1 MEARKGKLTRGTDT
15 GGHTHMKIGYKLAS
29 EGFGPKELVRQ
40 AQLAEKAGFDF
51 VEISDHYHP
60 WLESQGHS
68 PFAWTVLGAIAASTD
83 TIGLATGVTCPTVRY
98 HPAIIAQAAATLG
111 ILSDDR
117 FTLGIGSGERLNEH
131 VVGRG
136 FPAVIHRHEMLREAL
151 EIIQLLWQGGYQ
163 SYEGKHLQLEDA
175 QVFDLPD
182 TLPTIAVAASG
193 GPSARLAAE
202 FGGGLFVTEPKSSI
216 IEKYVEAGGGG
227 PRYAEVPLAW
237 APTVQE
243 AVEAAYSTSRWA
255 VTGWKVM
262 SELPNPVN
270 FEAASTTVREEDIL
284 EQFACGPD
292 AELHLAA
299 IKEYADAG
307 FDHLVLQNT
316 GPDPD
321 GFIEFYRRELASEL
335 GSVAEGS

>member
-1 MEARKGKLTRGTDT
+1 
-15 GGHTHMKIGYKLAS
+15 MKIGYKLAS

-51 VEISDHYHP
+51 VEISDHFHP
-60 WLESQGHS
+60 WLDEQGHS
-68 PFAWTVLGAIAASTD
+68 PFAWTVLGGIAASTES
-83 TIGLATGVTCPTVRY
+83 IGLATGVTCPTVRY
-98 HPAIIAQAAATLG
+98 HPAIIAQAAATLA

-136 FPAVIHRHEMLREAL
+136 FPAVAQRHEMLREAL

-175 QVFDLPD
+175 RVFDLPE

-202 FGGGLFVTEPKSSI
+202 FGGGLFTTEPKVSI
-216 IEKYVEAGGGG
+216 IEKYVEAGGSG

-237 APTVQE
+237 APTVDE
-243 AVEAAYSTSRWA
+243 AVKAAHSTSRWA

-270 FEAASTTVREEDIL
+270 FDAAAATVREEDIL

-292 AELHLAA
+292 ATVHLDA
-299 IKEYADAG
+299 IREYADAG
-307 FDHLVLQNT
+307 YDHLVLQNA

-321 GFIEFYRRELASEL
+321 GFIEFARDELFPTLRSTNA
-335 GSVAEGS
+335 GA